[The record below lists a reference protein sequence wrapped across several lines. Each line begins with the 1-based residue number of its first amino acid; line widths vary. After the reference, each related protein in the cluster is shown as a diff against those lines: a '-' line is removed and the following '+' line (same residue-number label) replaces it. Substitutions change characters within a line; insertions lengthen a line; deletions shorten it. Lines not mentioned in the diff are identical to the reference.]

1 MKIDKYL
8 DGKRVIHSQNVSDK
22 AAELAQIY
30 NLDVEVCRT
39 AGLLHDIG
47 KNVKSG
53 GSDEIINH
61 CMEGIKIAKQDFNIS
76 DERILNAILY
86 HTTGHMEMDEYAMVV
101 YIADKICIDRDYED
115 VEYLRQL
122 IGLPLPVVMAE
133 VVASSKSFHPTLHR
147 WTKELINDWGIDE

>member
-8 DGKRVIHSQNVSDK
+8 DEKRVIHSQNVSDK
-22 AAELAQIY
+22 AVELAKVY
-30 NLDVEVCRT
+30 DLDVEVCRT

-47 KNVKSG
+47 KNVKSEH
-53 GSDEIINH
+53 SDKVIAH
-61 CMEGIKIAKQDFNIS
+61 CLEGLKIAKEEFNIT

-86 HTTGHMEMDEYAMVV
+86 HTTGHVEMDNYAMVI

-133 VVASSKSFHPTLHR
+133 VIDSSKKFHTNLHK
-147 WTKELINDWGIDE
+147 WTIDLINDWGIDE